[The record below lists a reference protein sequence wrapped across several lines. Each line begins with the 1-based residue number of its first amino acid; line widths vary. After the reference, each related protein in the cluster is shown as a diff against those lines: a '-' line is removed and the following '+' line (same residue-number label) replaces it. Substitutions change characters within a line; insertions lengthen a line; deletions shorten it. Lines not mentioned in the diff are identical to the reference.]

1 MSKRTTT
8 SKPPR
13 GAAAEATRTALTLTG
28 LSLFGRQG
36 FEGTSTREIAAA
48 ANANIGSIAYHFGG
62 KDGLRE
68 AVADHIVATIQM
80 IAAQALEAAPKPP
93 EDAAGAQEQLTSAIH
108 NMVDF
113 VVVQPEAG
121 DIVQFILRE
130 MAQPSPALD
139 RIYNGVFDPVH
150 RRLCAIWELA
160 TGEPAESD
168 RTKLTV
174 FTMLGQII
182 YFRIGKEAVLRRM
195 GWTDIGKREAG
206 MITEAA
212 RDNLNAIIASRT
224 GGKS

>member
-1 MSKRTTT
+1 V
-8 SKPPR
+8 
-13 GAAAEATRTALTLTG
+13 ALVMAG

-93 EDAAGAQEQLTSAIH
+93 EDAAGAQAQLTSAIH

-195 GWTDIGKREAG
+195 GWADIGKREAG

-212 RDNLNAIIASRT
+212 RDNLTAIIAGRT